1 MKVDVMVSQNG
12 ERVKVKVK
20 ANISGLSEEVSPGV
34 QNPLGGRHT
43 GRLNKTC
50 VEVSLYGIPIY
61 SSLL

>member
-34 QNPLGGRHT
+34 QNPQGADIQT
-43 GRLNKTC
+43 D
-50 VEVSLYGIPIY
+50 
-61 SSLL
+61 